1 MINLSTCYNR
11 IMNGII
17 IGLGKCIIVHFSK
30 YYNKLINIIIIL
42 LGKVIISTLG

>member
-1 MINLSTCYNR
+1 
-11 IMNGII
+11 MNGII
-17 IGLGKCIIVHFSK
+17 IGLDKCIIVHFSK